1 MNNAF
6 TIIFLQLVI
15 CTGLSRL
22 FSEYLMSHVTLLE
35 KDIRMWKEQSILFQ
49 KKNHILKR
57 QAQLNNL
64 GQTLLFSWKVVGK
77 NVQATIPTG
86 NMRYDKDTVPENQ
99 AVEPTFVA
107 SFSARKLTP
116 MANIRAILSNFF
128 LPPTR
133 HFGIVAYTS
142 SNNLSRNCCM
152 QRTHTQAPI
161 WKAFEQ
167 KTRQLYLIYPFP
179 WRQKLGKS

>member
-64 GQTLLFSWKVVGK
+64 GQTLLFS
-77 NVQATIPTG
+77 
-86 NMRYDKDTVPENQ
+86 
-99 AVEPTFVA
+99 
-107 SFSARKLTP
+107 
-116 MANIRAILSNFF
+116 
-128 LPPTR
+128 
-133 HFGIVAYTS
+133 
-142 SNNLSRNCCM
+142 
-152 QRTHTQAPI
+152 
-161 WKAFEQ
+161 
-167 KTRQLYLIYPFP
+167 
-179 WRQKLGKS
+179 